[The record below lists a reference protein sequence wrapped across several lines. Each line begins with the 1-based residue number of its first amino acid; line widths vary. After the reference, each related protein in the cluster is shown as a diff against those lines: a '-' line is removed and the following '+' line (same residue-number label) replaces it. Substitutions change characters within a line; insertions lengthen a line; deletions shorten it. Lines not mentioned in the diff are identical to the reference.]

1 MQVDR
6 LSGDGLTTFVVR
18 RDGDVIGLVAVSDR
32 VRPDAGATVGRL
44 RDMGLGVALVTGDRR
59 TTAEA
64 IASSV
69 GIPRVLAEVFPGGKV
84 DEVERL
90 RHEGHRVVFVGDGIN
105 DAPALARADV
115 GIAVGTG
122 TDVAIEAADVSLLGG
137 GLGGRGGRDRSG
149 SPDLSRHRAEPV
161 LGVRVQRGD
170 DPARGRRR
178 PHAHV
183 GRRRHGGVERERRGE
198 CAAASTVPSVLPYAG
213 WRMSVTTPNVVEVT
227 DADFEQLVIEG
238 SKTRPVVVDLWA
250 AWCGPCRTL
259 GPILEKVADERE
271 GAFLLAKL
279 DVDANQVGNA
289 LLQAV
294 KSQGIPTVVAFRDG
308 APVSMFIG
316 AYPEQEVNAFID
328 QLLPTEAELVA
339 EEAEAEEESGDLE
352 AAEQGYREALEKDAT
367 NRDAGVGL
375 GRILAERG
383 DLDEARRPSRRSF
396 PIPMP
401 NGCSR
406 PSG

>member
-1 MQVDR
+1 M
-6 LSGDGLTTFVVR
+6 
-18 RDGDVIGLVAVSDR
+18 
-32 VRPDAGATVGRL
+32 
-44 RDMGLGVALVTGDRR
+44 
-59 TTAEA
+59 
-64 IASSV
+64 
-69 GIPRVLAEVFPGGKV
+69 
-84 DEVERL
+84 
-90 RHEGHRVVFVGDGIN
+90 VFVGDGIN

-115 GIAVGTG
+115 GIA
-122 TDVAIEAADVSLLGG
+122 ARHRHRRRH
-137 GLGGRGGRDRSG
+137 RGGRHLAPGWRDRRAWRTRSIWPAGPTASSRRTCSG
-149 SPDLSRHRAEPV
+149 RSRTTSVMIPLAVVGV
-161 LGVRVQRGD
+161 LTPMWAAGGD
-170 DPARGRRR
+170 
-178 PHAHV
+178 
-183 GRRRHGGVERERRGE
+183 GGVERERRRE
-198 CAAASTVPSVLPYAG
+198 RAAASTVPAILPYAG
-213 WRMSVTTPNVVEVT
+213 GRMSVTTPNVVEVT

-316 AYPEQEVNAFID
+316 AYPGAGGQRVRR
-328 QLLPTEAELVA
+328 P
-339 EEAEAEEESGDLE
+339 
-352 AAEQGYREALEKDAT
+352 AARRRRPSSWPRRRSPRRRRATWRPPSRATARRSRRTPT

-383 DLDEARRPSRRSF
+383 DLEEARDSRHAVPPRSRGRTGARDRPGARDGATWTRSGRWRRRSDW
-396 PIPMP
+396 PLPAV
-401 NGCSR
+401 GARRSTACLGR
-406 PSG
+406 

>member
-1 MQVDR
+1 
-6 LSGDGLTTFVVR
+6 
-18 RDGDVIGLVAVSDR
+18 
-32 VRPDAGATVGRL
+32 
-44 RDMGLGVALVTGDRR
+44 
-59 TTAEA
+59 
-64 IASSV
+64 
-69 GIPRVLAEVFPGGKV
+69 
-84 DEVERL
+84 
-90 RHEGHRVVFVGDGIN
+90 
-105 DAPALARADV
+105 
-115 GIAVGTG
+115 
-122 TDVAIEAADVSLLGG
+122 
-137 GLGGRGGRDRSG
+137 
-149 SPDLSRHRAEPV
+149 
-161 LGVRVQRGD
+161 
-170 DPARGRRR
+170 
-178 PHAHV
+178 
-183 GRRRHGGVERERRGE
+183 
-198 CAAASTVPSVLPYAG
+198 
-213 WRMSVTTPNVVEVT
+213 MSVTTPNVVEVT

-367 NRDAGVGL
+367 NRDAGIGL
-375 GRILAERG
+375 GRIFAERG
-383 DLDEARRPSRRSF
+383 DLDGALATVTPFLPDPDAERVLSTVRVRQWSDLDEVGTLASAKRLAATGHWREALDAMLGSLVDDRDEATAAMRDVFAVLPDDDPLVPEFRRRLSSALF
-396 PIPMP
+396 
-401 NGCSR
+401 
-406 PSG
+406 